1 MDAATLP
8 PLAVDPA
15 LLPDDP
21 AVLKELI
28 SQLMEV
34 IRKHAGRVEHLEHQ
48 MTLLLRRLY
57 GIRSEKVDP
66 RQGIL
71 FDEPAAED
79 VPPAGEPP
87 AAPATPDEPA
97 DEGEAA
103 PSPRRGAHG
112 RRRLPDSLVRVEQIH
127 DLTDS
132 EKEALGGAEQLVVI
146 GRQVTEQL
154 EWKPSSLFV
163 IQHVQLS
170 YARQDQLP
178 ESGESLAEKNVIT
191 AAKPPQVI
199 PGGLPG
205 PGLVAQVIVSKNC
218 DHIPWNRLERI
229 FARHGLEIS
238 RQTTCGWSLAA
249 AEFLR
254 PLYELMIAEV
264 LASGVLHVDD
274 TPVDLRDAQNKLKH
288 KTYFW
293 TYVGDDQ
300 HPLTVFDFTM
310 DHSRDGPSKFLGSF
324 RGYLQAD
331 AANLYDRLYTEPGRG
346 IVEVACWMHARRK
359 FFEARDK
366 DRLRAETTIV
376 WIRRLY
382 AIETELRQRCA
393 EEWSALPSEERYAHV
408 ATERQAKS
416 RPLLADFQ
424 TWLET
429 EAPNVLPKNPVR
441 EGFDYTLRHWAALCR
456 YTEHG
461 ALDIDNGEA
470 ERALRGIALGR
481 KNWLF
486 QASERGGRA
495 AAIHFSFVASCRR
508 HNLDPFAYLRDV
520 FTRLPLLGDSPAP
533 EQLREFLPDRWR
545 PTSAA

>member
-1 MDAATLP
+1 
-8 PLAVDPA
+8 
-15 LLPDDP
+15 
-21 AVLKELI
+21 
-28 SQLMEV
+28 
-34 IRKHAGRVEHLEHQ
+34 

-57 GIRSEKVDP
+57 GIKSEKVDP
-66 RQGIL
+66 RQGVL

-79 VPPAGEPP
+79 APPADDPP

-103 PSPRRGAHG
+103 RSPRRGAHG

-132 EKEALGGAEQLVVI
+132 EKEALGGAEQLKLI

-163 IQHVQLS
+163 IQHVQLT
-170 YARQDQLP
+170 YARRDQLL
-178 ESGESLAEKNVIT
+178 ESGESLAEKNVLT

-205 PGLVAQVIVSKNC
+205 PGLVAQVIVSKTC

-238 RQTTCGWSLAA
+238 RQTTCGWSLVA

-254 PLYELMIAEV
+254 PLYELMVAEV

-274 TPVDLRDAQNKLKH
+274 TPVDLRDAQNKRKH

-293 TYVGDDQ
+293 TYVGDEQ
-300 HPLTVFDFTM
+300 HPLTVFDFTL
-310 DHSRDGPSKFLGSF
+310 DHSRDGPSRFLKRF

-331 AANLYDRLYTEPGRG
+331 AANLYDRLYTESGRG
-346 IVEVACWMHARRK
+346 IVEVACWAHARRK
-359 FFEARDK
+359 FFEACDK
-366 DRLRAETTIV
+366 DRLRAETAIA

-393 EEWSALPSEERYAHV
+393 GEWSSLPLGERYARMV
-408 ATERQAKS
+408 AERQARS
-416 RPLLADFQ
+416 LPLLADFH
-424 TWLET
+424 TWLEAET
-429 EAPNVLPKNPVR
+429 PNVLPKNPVR
-441 EGFDYTLRHWAALCR
+441 EGFDYALRHWTALCR
-456 YTEHG
+456 YAEHG

-508 HNLDPFAYLRDV
+508 QNLDPFAYLRDV
-520 FTRLPLLGDSPAP
+520 FIRLPLLGADAPP
-533 EQLREFLPDRWR
+533 EQLREFLPDRWQ
-545 PTSAA
+545 PNPAA